1 MRSAKG
7 RNHRLGQAGEA
18 ARVADPSRVDGLRP
32 WAGPRI
38 SAKGSESGARLPR
51 PSLGRPE
58 CVRFADG
65 DCDFLVRL
73 TSASVGQLK

>member
-38 SAKGSESGARLPR
+38 SAKGSESGARLPDR
-51 PSLGRPE
+51 VWGVQNACGVLMPIVAFWSGLPPR
-58 CVRFADG
+58 
-65 DCDFLVRL
+65 RL
-73 TSASVGQLK
+73 DS